1 MKNKT
6 EQIDIK
12 DKKDKTEQKLKIQ
25 TEQKLNIQTK
35 QKLKIQIEQILKITL
50 SFPYEEALRENTK
63 ETQLLLSRS
72 GVLIEFKSGVFT
84 GYRRAIQGLN
94 STFHQNDIWMISG

>member
-25 TEQKLNIQTK
+25 TEQKL
-35 QKLKIQIEQILKITL
+35 KITL
-50 SFPYEEALRENTK
+50 SFTYEEALRENTK
-63 ETQLLLSRS
+63 ET
-72 GVLIEFKSGVFT
+72 
-84 GYRRAIQGLN
+84 
-94 STFHQNDIWMISG
+94 